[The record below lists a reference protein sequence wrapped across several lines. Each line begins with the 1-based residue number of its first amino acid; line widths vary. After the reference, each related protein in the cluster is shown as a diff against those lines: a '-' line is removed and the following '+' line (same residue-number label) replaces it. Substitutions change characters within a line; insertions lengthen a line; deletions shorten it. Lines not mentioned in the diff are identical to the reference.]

1 MEVFSRFQFPSLK
14 KRKNY
19 QILILFS
26 FFFPIISS
34 YKEKKKMKKKILVL
48 SVLLLVSAA
57 ALFAAITKQDAENI
71 AIKESGIAS
80 SDIEY
85 MRTRLDWENG
95 ERVYDVEFYAAG
107 VEYDYEIALS
117 DGKILSYDREAERIW
132 NRSSQDGISRDE
144 ALLIAFENA
153 GISEKDASRVRVEM
167 DRDDGVTLYEIEFRS
182 ADYKYEY
189 EISNN
194 AEILSY
200 QIEKRGLSRVGR
212 DAVVIDRAE
221 AEAIITSYL
230 PEGVEIVGFE
240 RDYDDGRYTYEA
252 KAYGDG
258 IEYEVEID
266 AVTRELTSYQ
276 EEVERWR

>member
-1 MEVFSRFQFPSLK
+1 MEVFSRFQFSSLEK
-14 KRKNY
+14 IKNF

-71 AIKESGIAS
+71 AIKDSGIAS

-132 NRSSQDGISRDE
+132 NRSLQDGISRDE

-153 GISEKDASRVRVEM
+153 GISEKDASRVKVEM
-167 DRDDGVTLYEIEFRS
+167 DRDDGVMLYEIEFRS

-230 PEGVEIVGFE
+230 PEGVEIMGFE